1 MPRLGAHM
9 SIAGGLH
16 QAFERLRKVR
26 GEALQIF
33 LFNQRQWRV
42 PELTQDQ
49 VSRFL
54 SAWEEGGFVPV
65 AAHDSYLIN
74 LASPDDELRN
84 RSIEA
89 FAEELRRCKLL
100 GIRYLVAHPGAH
112 CGMGREAG
120 IERFVL
126 GLDKAMEMAEGEGVR
141 VLIETT
147 AGQGTSLG
155 GSLEEISAI
164 LQGSRFGELLG
175 VCIDTCHLFAA
186 GFDLGKRDGYNAT
199 IDALQETI
207 GLHRILWFHLNDS
220 KGELGS
226 RIDRHAHI
234 GKGKMGLEAF
244 RHLLNDPRFK
254 DHPMVL
260 ETPKGK
266 DLKEDRRNL
275 RVLRSLLNA

>member
-1 MPRLGAHM
+1 M

-54 SAWEEGGFVPV
+54 RAWEEGGFVPV

-84 RSIEA
+84 RSIDS

>member
-54 SAWEEGGFVPV
+54 RAWEEGGFVPV

>member
-54 SAWEEGGFVPV
+54 RAWEEGGFVPV

-84 RSIEA
+84 RSIDS

>member
-54 SAWEEGGFVPV
+54 RAWEEGGLVPV

-84 RSIEA
+84 RSIDS

-126 GLDKAMEMAEGEGVR
+126 GLDKAMEMAEGEAVR

-164 LQGSRFGELLG
+164 LRGSRFGELLG